1 MYILSILLTVLVDHQ
16 MPYILQNI
24 DSSIL
29 NFMTIMSV
37 QMKKILT
44 YRGTNKQGYKTYK
57 TKTKDC
63 LNCPF
68 KEQCTNQKT
77 KVILRHFL

>member
-1 MYILSILLTVLVDHQ
+1 

-57 TKTKDC
+57 TKNER
-63 LNCPF
+63 LF
-68 KEQCTNQKT
+68 E
-77 KVILRHFL
+77 LSF